1 MAIVSILAVLTF
13 SAILCIIEIPKMLK
27 GRLYRELWTFSVLL
41 GLGTV
46 LALLRS
52 LDVEI
57 PTPADFMAWVYSPVA
72 DVMKK
77 LLK

>member
-1 MAIVSILAVLTF
+1 MAIVSILVVLVF
-13 SAILCIIEIPKMLK
+13 STVLCIIEIPKMLK
-27 GRLYRELWTFSVLL
+27 GRFYRELWTFSILL

-46 LALLRS
+46 LAILRS

-57 PTPADFMAWVYSPVA
+57 PNILDFIAWVYAPVV

-77 LLK
+77 LLE